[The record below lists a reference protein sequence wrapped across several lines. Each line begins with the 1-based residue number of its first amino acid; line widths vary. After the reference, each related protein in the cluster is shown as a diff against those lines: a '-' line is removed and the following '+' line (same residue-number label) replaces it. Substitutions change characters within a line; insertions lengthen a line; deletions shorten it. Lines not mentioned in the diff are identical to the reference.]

1 MNDGKKV
8 VETTT
13 EDNKTINF
21 NSNYMHHLN
30 INVELLLKAIF
41 DKLISEFEISTE
53 DFMQKF
59 NKWELLDN
67 KNVPLLNMEF
77 LDF

>member
-1 MNDGKKV
+1 ML
-8 VETTT
+8 
-13 EDNKTINF
+13 
-21 NSNYMHHLN
+21 NYFF
-30 INVELLLKAIF
+30 KAIF

-67 KNVPLLNMEF
+67 KMFLLLNMEF
-77 LDF
+77 LDFRKGLFERFAYFSPSI

>member
-1 MNDGKKV
+1 MMEKV

-13 EDNKTINF
+13 EEDNKTINF

-30 INVELLLKAIF
+30 INVELLKAIF

-67 KNVPLLNMEF
+67 KMFLLLNMEF

>member
-1 MNDGKKV
+1 MMEKSS
-8 VETTT
+8 ETTT
-13 EDNKTINF
+13 EEDNKTINF

-53 DFMQKF
+53 DFMQ
-59 NKWELLDN
+59 NLISGN
-67 KNVPLLNMEF
+67 Y
-77 LDF
+77 

>member
-1 MNDGKKV
+1 ML
-8 VETTT
+8 
-13 EDNKTINF
+13 
-21 NSNYMHHLN
+21 NYF
-30 INVELLLKAIF
+30 LKAIF

-67 KNVPLLNMEF
+67 KMFLLLNMEF
-77 LDF
+77 LDFRKGLFERFAYFSPSI

>member
-1 MNDGKKV
+1 M
-8 VETTT
+8 ETTT
-13 EDNKTINF
+13 EEDNKTINF
-21 NSNYMHHLN
+21 NNNYMHHLN
-30 INVELLLKAIF
+30 INVELTLKAIF

-67 KNVPLLNMEF
+67 KMFLLLNMEF

>member
-1 MNDGKKV
+1 MMEKV

-13 EDNKTINF
+13 EEDNKTINF

-30 INVELLLKAIF
+30 INVELLKAIF

-53 DFMQKF
+53 DFMQ
-59 NKWELLDN
+59 NLISGN
-67 KNVPLLNMEF
+67 Y
-77 LDF
+77 